1 MIRFLSKFRV
11 SFSLCHSTN
20 HVSYERTVLTARGLS
35 LPGNPIPHASVN
47 VRISGVHEKVLE
59 TDFCLSSNPIWN
71 ENSPRSDIHSQRR
84 LFTYKTLECLSRR
97 EPWSHLSLNIDIPIN
112 FASLLL
118 QHRHSFQYNNF
129 LNVSKIKEQTKV
141 TFPHVNLFV

>member
-1 MIRFLSKFRV
+1 MTRFLSKFRV
-11 SFSLCHSTN
+11 SVSLCHPTN
-20 HVSYERTVLTARGLS
+20 HVPHERTVLTAQGLS

-59 TDFCLSSNPIWN
+59 TDFCPSSNPTWN

-84 LFTYKTLECLSRR
+84 LFTHKKIEFLSRR
-97 EPWSHLSLNIDIPIN
+97 ELWSHSSLNIDIPIN
-112 FASLLL
+112 FASLSL

-129 LNVSKIKEQTKV
+129 SNVSKIKEQTKV